1 MWYNGS
7 CMGTEKTITLNRK
20 AHHDYSV
27 EESMEAG
34 IVLSGTEIK
43 SLRAG
48 KVSLSQSFARPER
61 GELWLL
67 NAYIAPYEAGNRY
80 NHEPTRPRKLLLHRD
95 EIDRLAGKATQKG
108 FTLVPL
114 RLYLK
119 KGLAKLELGLAK
131 GKKLY
136 DKRESIAQRQ
146 AKREIE
152 RTLKT
157 SRIKS

>member
-1 MWYNGS
+1 
-7 CMGTEKTITLNRK
+7 MGTEKTITLNRK
-20 AHHDYSV
+20 ARHDYSIG
-27 EESMEAG
+27 ESMEAG
-34 IVLSGTEIK
+34 LVLTGTEIK

-48 KVSLSQSFARPER
+48 KVSLAQSFARPER

-95 EIDRLAGKATQKG
+95 EIKRLAGTATQKG

-119 KGLAKLELGLAK
+119 KGLAKLELGLAR

-136 DKRESIAQRQ
+136 DKREAIAQRQ
-146 AKREIE
+146 AKRDIE

-157 SRIKS
+157 RRLKV